1 MSKTRNNKI
10 DTMSKTTN
18 NKVETSNMEAV
29 TTEVVMT
36 KPASIITN
44 ESGLM
49 IDSNDIDIPRINLVQ
64 KTSDINAPVGS
75 VVIDKKHVLLK
86 PDEPAEVVVL
96 SAVKGWRE
104 DIPYDDDGVPQIAYS
119 LEDMQALA
127 SRSDYGL
134 LEFAEITLMFKQPE
148 GSDNEEAYP
157 FPIGD
162 SQYAI
167 GKINVAKDAYRQ
179 TYKRLATFAA
189 FNKSVPLQN
198 KLWNFES
205 SLMTKGKY
213 SWYAPS
219 LSITQ
224 KQPDAAVLE
233 FTSSYA
239 R

>member
-1 MSKTRNNKI
+1 MQN
-10 DTMSKTTN
+10 
-18 NKVETSNMEAV
+18 EAV
-29 TTEVVMT
+29 STEIVST
-36 KPASIITN
+36 KPNVIIAN

-49 IDSNDIDIPRINLVQ
+49 MDANDIDIPRINLVQ
-64 KTSDINAPVGS
+64 KTSDIEAPVGS

-86 PDEPAEVVVL
+86 PDEPTEAIVL
-96 SAVKGWRE
+96 MAVKGWRE
-104 DIPYDDDGVPQIAYS
+104 DIPYDDDGIPRIAYTP
-119 LEDMQALA
+119 EDMQAIA
-127 SRSDYGL
+127 SQSEYDM

-148 GSDNEEAYP
+148 NCENEEAYP
-157 FPIGD
+157 FPIGNH
-162 SQYAI
+162 QYAI

-224 KQPDAAVLE
+224 KEPDATVLE
-233 FTSSYA
+233 FTSNFG

>member
-1 MSKTRNNKI
+1 VSRLSKTR
-10 DTMSKTTN
+10 N

-29 TTEVVMT
+29 TTEVVAT
-36 KPASIITN
+36 KPTAIITN

-49 IDSNDIDIPRINLVQ
+49 MDSSDIDIPRINLVQ

-75 VVIDKKHVLLK
+75 VVVDKKHVLLK

-96 SAVKGWRE
+96 AAIKGWRE
-104 DIPYDDDGVPQIAYS
+104 DIPYDDDGIPRIAYTP
-119 LEDMQALA
+119 EDMQAIA
-127 SRSDYGL
+127 AQSDYDM

-148 GSDNEEAYP
+148 GSEDEEAYP

-162 SQYAI
+162 HQYAI

-219 LSITQ
+219 LSTTQ

-233 FTSSYA
+233 FTANFS

>member
-1 MSKTRNNKI
+1 M
-10 DTMSKTTN
+10 
-18 NKVETSNMEAV
+18 ETV
-29 TTEVVMT
+29 TTEVVGT
-36 KPASIITN
+36 KPASIIVN

-49 IDSNDIDIPRINLVQ
+49 MDANDIDIPRINLVQ
-64 KTSDINAPVGS
+64 KTSDIDAPVGS

-86 PDEPAEVVVL
+86 PDEPAEAIVL
-96 SAVKGWRE
+96 MAVKGWRE
-104 DIPYDDDGVPQIAYS
+104 DIPYDDDGIPRIAYTPD
-119 LEDMQALA
+119 EMQAIA
-127 SRSDYGL
+127 AQSEYEM

-148 GSDNEEAYP
+148 GSENEEAYP

-162 SQYAI
+162 HQYAI

-189 FNKSVPLQN
+189 FNKSVPLQS

-224 KQPDAAVLE
+224 KQPDEAVLE
-233 FTSSYA
+233 FTSNFG